1 MCEIIFYNTE
11 SKQSVVFSQL
21 LPTARAMLRI
31 FLAKF
36 LTSWIMNSQTRLTP
50 VSGVV
55 TYLDSLWPKI
65 LFQLGN
71 PYSKS
76 TCVLQN
82 LSTNAG
88 VINWV
93 GISQPLKRVTF

>member
-1 MCEIIFYNTE
+1 MCEIIFYNAE
-11 SKQSVVFSQL
+11 SKQFVVFSQL

-36 LTSWIMNSQTRLTP
+36 LTSWIMNSQTRLTLL
-50 VSGVV
+50 SGVA
-55 TYLDSLWPKI
+55 TCLDSLWPKI
-65 LFQLGN
+65 LFQLEN
-71 PYSKS
+71 SYSKS

-82 LSTNAG
+82 LSTNVW

-93 GISQPLKRVTF
+93 GMSQLLKRVTF